1 MTGRDFG
8 PGGRSAEAETQAQE
22 AEGGHLV
29 RLRVWMAEQD
39 AIWSRAR
46 EDLILVDH
54 QGHEDVF
61 LWEHATRV
69 ARSTR
74 VIGALPEV
82 SGHKLDHA
90 ALTAAALY
98 HDSGWAI
105 QFRQGA
111 IDRAAILG
119 RPTSREQRELAIGL
133 LEKRLVSEL
142 PTPSLQLASKCIE
155 ALDQRDTD
163 IVEAQVLAD
172 ADSLDH
178 MGPLLLC
185 QIVRGVGLEGK
196 GVQTMVA
203 KWRTKKTYGFWKSCI
218 DAFFRFESVRIIA
231 RRRLEKVDRFMADLA
246 CQDCGEDL
254 EPEGED

>member
-1 MTGRDFG
+1 
-8 PGGRSAEAETQAQE
+8 
-22 AEGGHLV
+22 
-29 RLRVWMAEQD
+29 MAEQD

-46 EDLILVDH
+46 EDLILGDH

-61 LWEHATRV
+61 LWEHALRV
-69 ARSTR
+69 VRTAR
-74 VIGALPEV
+74 VIAALPEV

-90 ALTAAALY
+90 ALSAAALY
-98 HDSGWAI
+98 HDAGWAI

-111 IDRAAILG
+111 TDRAAILG

-133 LEKRLVSEL
+133 LEKRVVGEL
-142 PTPSLQLASKCIE
+142 PTPSLQRASKCIE
-155 ALDQRDTD
+155 ALNQRDTD

-172 ADSLDH
+172 ADNLDH

-203 KWRTKKTYGFWKSCI
+203 KWRTKKKYGFWKVRI
-218 DAFFRFESVRIIA
+218 NAFHFESGRVIA
-231 RRRLEKVDRFMADLA
+231 RQRLEKVDRFMADLA

-254 EPEGED
+254 DLEGGDDKSASTTVPP